1 MKMNDDFLWVVG
13 AALLAGLMLAG
24 LVQIVR
30 NWRKRRAERIA
41 ATPAIEPVAVDLTEN
56 LTAEQPATEAVEA
69 AAELASA
76 QQAQEPP
83 PVDEVPQS
91 LEGEAT
97 LAAEKKAA
105 EKEAAEAA
113 ARLAAEQE
121 AAEAARLAA
130 EKEAAEKEAA
140 EAAARLAAE
149 QEAAEAARL
158 AAEKEA
164 AEKEAAE
171 AAARLAAEQ
180 EAAEAA
186 RLAAEKEA
194 AEKEAAEAAAR
205 IAAERRATDRRAT
218 DRRAT
223 DAQAHAAAEQQAAEV
238 AARLAAEQAAAEQLA
253 RSAAVP
259 PVTKVIKSPE
269 QTVVMI
275 ADDSKVV
282 RIKTGRLLT
291 KHLYQ
296 VAVAEDG
303 DDAAKQIDA
312 SAPDVLITDVEMP
325 GLDGFE
331 LTRHVRDNP
340 RTAHVPIIMISSNG
354 SRIGEEASQAGV
366 DVVLDKPYDEDALIA
381 HIQRLMA

>member
-1 MKMNDDFLWVVG
+1 MNDDFLWVVG

-97 LAAEKKAA
+97 LAAEKK
-105 EKEAAEAA
+105 
-113 ARLAAEQE
+113 
-121 AAEAARLAA
+121 
-130 EKEAAEKEAA
+130 AAEKEAA

>member
-1 MKMNDDFLWVVG
+1 
-13 AALLAGLMLAG
+13 
-24 LVQIVR
+24 
-30 NWRKRRAERIA
+30 
-41 ATPAIEPVAVDLTEN
+41 
-56 LTAEQPATEAVEA
+56 
-69 AAELASA
+69 
-76 QQAQEPP
+76 
-83 PVDEVPQS
+83 
-91 LEGEAT
+91 
-97 LAAEKKAA
+97 
-105 EKEAAEAA
+105 
-113 ARLAAEQE
+113 
-121 AAEAARLAA
+121 
-130 EKEAAEKEAA
+130 
-140 EAAARLAAE
+140 
-149 QEAAEAARL
+149 L